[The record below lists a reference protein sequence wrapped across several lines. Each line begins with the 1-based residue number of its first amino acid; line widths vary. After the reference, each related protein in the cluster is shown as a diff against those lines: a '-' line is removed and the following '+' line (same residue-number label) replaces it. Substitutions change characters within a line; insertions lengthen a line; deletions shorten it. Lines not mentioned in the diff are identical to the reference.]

1 MDKLTEEE
9 IEKIREAILEAPA
22 EEREEKAQEIL
33 SQLTPD
39 QVKQLQGGTPQCP
52 FCLMGEGKIPTTT
65 LFEDENFKSVL
76 EINPAHEGHVI
87 VYPKKHFATLTN
99 LNSVQIEMLF
109 LLVTGISTALEKI
122 YGATSVYIPNG
133 KVAGQ
138 RFDHLVVNIIPRTAN
153 DGIQFGWTP
162 KASKPQELEE
172 IKNKIL
178 EFMPKEEKQEVIA
191 EIPDNIFT
199 SAPSYE
205 KRRP

>member
-39 QVKQLQGGTPQCP
+39 QVKQLQGGQPQCP

-76 EINPAHEGHVI
+76 EINPASEGHVI
-87 VYPKKHFATLTN
+87 IYPKKHFATLTN
-99 LNSVQIEMLF
+99 LNSVQVEMLF
-109 LLVTGISTALEKI
+109 LLVAGISTALEKI
-122 YGATSVYIPNG
+122 YGATSVYIQNG
-133 KVAGQ
+133 KAAGQ
-138 RFDHLVVNIIPRTAN
+138 RFDHLVINIIPRTAN

-162 KASKPQELEE
+162 KSSKPQELEKLKE
-172 IKNKIL
+172 KIL
-178 EFMPKEEKQEVIA
+178 EFMPKEEVKEVKV
-191 EIPDNIFT
+191 EIPNDIFNA
-199 SAPSYE
+199 APSYE